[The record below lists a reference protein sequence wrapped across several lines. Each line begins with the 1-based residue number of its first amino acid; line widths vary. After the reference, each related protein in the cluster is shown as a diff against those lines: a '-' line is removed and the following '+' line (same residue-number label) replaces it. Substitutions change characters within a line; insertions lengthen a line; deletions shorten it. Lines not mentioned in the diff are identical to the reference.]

1 MGTQHILAAIVRHT
15 LPLCLLGACTSAPGT
30 AASATAPAA
39 AKMPSAA
46 PNGLTF
52 SSLLD
57 LNQKPTVVTPQ
68 LRGGIVAVSVDWPAS
83 FYATFTTAEGTFAC
97 TAALVSSTAL
107 ATAAHC
113 VPENGAVQF
122 KVGTKTYSAACV
134 QHPDYKNNR
143 DASADFGLCRVT
155 PEFQAPAG
163 FLYEQFDLAAMN
175 SLIGGAVIL
184 TGYGCTSDIVGGGGA
199 DGKYRI
205 GINSVAE
212 TSDSVSHSRGSPY
225 YSPYERNNLFT
236 AEGGANVCPGDSG
249 GPAFRQVVGP
259 RQGTYANRRIV
270 GINSR
275 VFLQPHPTDPQR
287 QIYTSSMLS
296 ATGTV
301 AFSVWATQ
309 WAKDNDVDVCGLWGE
324 PGACR

>member
-1 MGTQHILAAIVRHT
+1 MDTQYSLATMVRRV
-15 LPLCLLGACTSAPGT
+15 LALCLLGACTSAPGT
-30 AASATAPAA
+30 AMSATTPAA
-39 AKMPSAA
+39 AKVPSAA

-52 SSLLD
+52 SSILD

-97 TAALVSSTAL
+97 TAALVSSKAL

-122 KVGTKTYSAACV
+122 KVGNKTYDAACA

-143 DASADFGLCRVT
+143 DVSADFGLCRVT

-163 FLYEQFDLAAMN
+163 FLYEQFDLTAMN

-212 TSDSVSHSRGSPY
+212 TSDSVSRSRGSAY
-225 YSPYERNNLFT
+225 YSPIERNNLFT
-236 AEGGANVCPGDSG
+236 EPGGANLCPGDSG

-259 RQGTYANRRIV
+259 RQGGYANRRII

-275 VFLQPHPTDPQR
+275 VFLQQHPTDSQLR
-287 QIYTSSMLS
+287 IYTSSMLS
-296 ATGTV
+296 AAGTV
-301 AFSVWATQ
+301 AFSEWAIK
-309 WAKDNDVDVCGLWGE
+309 WAKDNDVDACGLWGA
-324 PGACR
+324 PANCR